1 MLIFKRRSRIA
12 DVTVGTLVFRGRSY
26 SINEQP
32 DTMNKRTKIE
42 LVIFAIVAI
51 FFIYTQIRERDAAN
65 NGNDIVNSN
74 IETELKSSNNENSIT
89 ATDDTDL
96 SKNG

>member
-1 MLIFKRRSRIA
+1 M
-12 DVTVGTLVFRGRSY
+12 VFRGRSY

-51 FFIYTQIRERDAAN
+51 FFIYTQIREMDAAN

>member
-1 MLIFKRRSRIA
+1 M
-12 DVTVGTLVFRGRSY
+12 VFRGRSY

-96 SKNG
+96 SENG

>member
-1 MLIFKRRSRIA
+1 M
-12 DVTVGTLVFRGRSY
+12 VFRGRSY

>member
-1 MLIFKRRSRIA
+1 M
-12 DVTVGTLVFRGRSY
+12 VFRGRSY

-51 FFIYTQIRERDAAN
+51 FFIYTQIREMDAAN
-65 NGNDIVNSN
+65 NGSDIVNSN

-89 ATDDTDL
+89 ATEDTDL
-96 SKNG
+96 LENG